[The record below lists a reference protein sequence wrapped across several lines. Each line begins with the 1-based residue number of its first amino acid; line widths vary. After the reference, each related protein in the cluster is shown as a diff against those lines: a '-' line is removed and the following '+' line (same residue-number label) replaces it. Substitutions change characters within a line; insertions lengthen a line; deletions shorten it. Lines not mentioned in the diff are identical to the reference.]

1 MKLSKATE
9 IISGQFGSFLLPKY
23 QDYSKLLIKSD
34 GSNWVLNT
42 IANEMQ
48 LVCNR
53 IDIPT
58 LDSKYARFIKNQ
70 CIYFT
75 SKYSVL
81 SNWKNPKNRIG
92 FPYYH
97 GNPST
102 HKIFK
107 KMIDNLGKH
116 HYEISRVQVSH
127 SEVEEIILNT
137 GIDSDKV
144 FRIPISIDINMF
156 SQVDTLKRNFSRN
169 NLNISESSLLIGS
182 FQKDGN
188 GWGKGNE
195 PKLIKG
201 PDIFLETIRILKNK
215 FSNIEV
221 LLTGPAR
228 GYVKKGL
235 EKINVPYHHFVL
247 SDYSEIA
254 KYYHALDL
262 YLITSREEGGPRAV
276 LESMASGIP
285 LVTTRVGQAMDL
297 VVHGKN
303 GWMVEVEDAEGL
315 AHWSKYVFENTDS
328 IDDVISAARETVEDN
343 CYTAQIHLW
352 RDFMDGFVNY

>member
-53 IDIPT
+53 IGIPT

-97 GNPST
+97 GNPKSSNSF
-102 HKIFK
+102 H
-107 KMIDNLGKH
+107 KMIKNIEKNH
-116 HYEISRVQVSH
+116 NYISRIQVSH
-127 SEVEEIILNT
+127 SEMEEVILNT
-137 GIDSDKV
+137 GIDSNKV
-144 FRIPISIDINMF
+144 FRIPISIDLELF
-156 SQVDTLKRNFSRN
+156 PQVDPWRKKAAREK
-169 NLNISESSLLIGS
+169 LNIPESSLVIGS

-188 GWGKGNE
+188 GWGEGYE

-201 PDIFLETIRILKNK
+201 PDIFLKTIAILKDQ
-215 FSNIEV
+215 FSSIEV

-228 GYVKKGL
+228 GYVKRGL
-235 EKINVPYHHFVL
+235 EKINVPYQHYTL
-247 SDYSEIA
+247 KNYSEIIN
-254 KYYHALDL
+254 YYYALDL

-297 VVHGKN
+297 VGHEKN
-303 GWMVEVEDAEGL
+303 GWMVNIEDVEGL
-315 AHWSKYVFENTDS
+315 AYWAKHAIENSDS
-328 IDDVISAARETVEDN
+328 LDDVLSEARKTAENN
-343 CYTAQIHLW
+343 CYEAQIPLW
-352 RDFMDGFVNY
+352 KNFMDGFVNY